1 MKFIGRI
8 VDNTR
13 KDSTAT
19 VLRRRRMNRFWKL
32 VDDELSAK
40 PYGIDILDVGGTE
53 NFWQMVGMPDPRC
66 RMTILN
72 LTGFEPTQKHVRS
85 VVGDARQL
93 RDFHDK
99 QFDIVFSNSVIE
111 HVGSWSDQIRMARE
125 IHRVGRRKFIQTPNL
140 YFPIEPHFV
149 FPFFQFLP
157 MWVRVNLVRR
167 FSLDWYPRI
176 PVYDEAKRAVTE
188 IQLLSYSR
196 MKSLFPT
203 ASIWRE
209 KVCGFTKSLIAIE

>member
-1 MKFIGRI
+1 MKFLGRI

-19 VLRRRRMNRFWKL
+19 SLRRRRMNRFWKL
-32 VDDELSAK
+32 VDEELSAK

-93 RDFHDK
+93 RDFHD
-99 QFDIVFSNSVIE
+99 
-111 HVGSWSDQIRMARE
+111 
-125 IHRVGRRKFIQTPNL
+125 
-140 YFPIEPHFV
+140 
-149 FPFFQFLP
+149 
-157 MWVRVNLVRR
+157 
-167 FSLDWYPRI
+167 
-176 PVYDEAKRAVTE
+176 
-188 IQLLSYSR
+188 
-196 MKSLFPT
+196 
-203 ASIWRE
+203 
-209 KVCGFTKSLIAIE
+209 